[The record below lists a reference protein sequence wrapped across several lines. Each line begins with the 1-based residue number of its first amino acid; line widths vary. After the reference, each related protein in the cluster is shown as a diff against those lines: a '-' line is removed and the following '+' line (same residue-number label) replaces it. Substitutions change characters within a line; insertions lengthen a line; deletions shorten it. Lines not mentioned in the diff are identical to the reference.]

1 MSTLTPRQ
9 LLACAAATLLLAGG
23 STVAAAAASGAF
35 NDTSCATPR
44 LSGAVVR
51 VTDIDMA
58 HMPMGMMGGWPGMMR
73 LLARPTTLHAG
84 TVSFLVRNAGSRA
97 HELVVLPL
105 PGGTPAGARH
115 AGVDG
120 RVDESGSLGEASR
133 SCGAG
138 TGEGIKAGA
147 TGWVTLNLAA
157 GRYELICN
165 LKNHYASGMFSE
177 LDVG

>member
-9 LLACAAATLLLAGG
+9 LLAGAAATLLLGGG
-23 STVAAAAASGAF
+23 STVAVAAASGAF

-51 VTDIDMA
+51 VTEIDMA
-58 HMPMGMMGGWPGMMR
+58 DMPMGMTGGWPGMMR
-73 LLARPTTLHAG
+73 LLARPTTHAG

-115 AGVDG
+115 AGVNG
-120 RVDESGSLGEASR
+120 RVDESGSRGEASR

-165 LKNHYASGMFSE
+165 LKNHYTSGMFGE
-177 LDVG
+177 LDVQ